1 MEELLNQQQARI
13 NFYALISRLLMFEID
28 ETLLETIEND
38 ENIMSFF
45 PSYQKWDKRE
55 GLSHKDLI
63 EQYLNVDFTNL
74 FLLHMIPYESF
85 YRREDQQMET
95 GGENAVVQLF
105 AEQDFHVD
113 LAEARA
119 VSVDHIGIE
128 FEYMY
133 MLCDAERK
141 ALEAND
147 LNSACELA
155 KMQKNFLQE
164 HLLEWAPMFLI
175 NMKLEANTALYFD
188 VADIALEFMMND
200 FQYLSELIVDE
211 KCNYEV

>member
-1 MEELLNQQQARI
+1 MEELLNQQQSRI

-28 ETLLETIEND
+28 EMLLETIEND
-38 ENIMSFF
+38 PNMMEFF
-45 PSYQKWDKRE
+45 PSYVKWEKRQE
-55 GLSHKDLI
+55 LSRADLI
-63 EQYLNVDFTNL
+63 ERYLNVDFTNL

-95 GGENAVVQLF
+95 GGENPVVQLF

-113 LAEARA
+113 LTEARA

-128 FEYMY
+128 LEYMY

-141 ALEAND
+141 AIEDDSFEAV
-147 LNSACELA
+147 CELA
-155 KMQKNFLQE
+155 KMQKKFLQE

-175 NMKLEANTALYFD
+175 NIKGEANTAFYFD
-188 VADIALEFMMND
+188 VADIALEFMMSD
-200 FQYLSELIVDE
+200 FQYLNDLIQDE
-211 KCNYEV
+211 KCNYQV